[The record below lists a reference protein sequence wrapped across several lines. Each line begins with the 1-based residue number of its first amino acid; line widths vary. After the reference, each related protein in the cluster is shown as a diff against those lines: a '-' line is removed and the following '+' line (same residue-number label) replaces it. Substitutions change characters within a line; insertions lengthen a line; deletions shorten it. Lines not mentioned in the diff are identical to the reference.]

1 MNTHDAYLA
10 AMALRW
16 HVNPH
21 LSHTRQ
27 TLGHHGAAAAIIAHA
42 LWPGDAEVLWACIAH
57 DLGES
62 VTGDAPSPAKR
73 ANPELALMLVSIEA
87 AALDGMGIRYQP
99 SDRLDLVDRLE
110 AYLWMLHHAAP
121 QRLTPEWRKSL
132 AWIEGMALE
141 QGVGVA
147 NAVQVILGDARKSA
161 GVADV
166 APVARGWWQRVW
178 ERFKTAMTPL
188 HERPG
193 QIGFSST
200 SARSTYA
207 RHQACREGAFSNSM
221 NANPYPP
228 GWIEY
233 ERWNDGLAFKRGKRT

>member
-10 AMALRW
+10 AMLRRW

-27 TLGHHGAAAAIIAHA
+27 TLGHHGAAAAILAHA
-42 LWPGDAEVLWACIAH
+42 LWPDDAEVLWACIAH

-62 VTGDAPSPAKR
+62 ATGDVPSPAKL
-73 ANPELALMLVSIEA
+73 ANPELALMLTSIEA

-110 AYLWMLHHAAP
+110 AYLWMMHHAAP
-121 QRLTPEWRKSL
+121 QRLTPEWRKGL

-141 QGVGVA
+141 QGVPAA
-147 NAVQVILGDARKSA
+147 NAVQVILSDARKSA

-166 APVARGWWQRVW
+166 APVKRGWWQRAW
-178 ERFKTAMTPL
+178 GCIMGERT
-188 HERPG
+188 
-193 QIGFSST
+193 
-200 SARSTYA
+200 
-207 RHQACREGAFSNSM
+207 
-221 NANPYPP
+221 
-228 GWIEY
+228 
-233 ERWNDGLAFKRGKRT
+233 

>member
-1 MNTHDAYLA
+1 
-10 AMALRW
+10 
-16 HVNPH
+16 
-21 LSHTRQ
+21 
-27 TLGHHGAAAAIIAHA
+27 
-42 LWPGDAEVLWACIAH
+42 VLWACIAH

-62 VTGDAPSPAKR
+62 ATGDVPSPAKR
-73 ANPELALMLVSIEA
+73 ANNTLAIELLIAETNALA
-87 AALDGMGIRYQP
+87 AMGISYQP

-110 AYLWMLHHAAP
+110 AYLWMMHHAAP

-147 NAVQVILGDARKSA
+147 NAVQVILSYARRSA

-166 APVARGWWQRVW
+166 APVKRGWWQRVW
-178 ERFKTAMTPL
+178 ERFKAAMTPL

-233 ERWNDGLAFKRGKRT
+233 ERWSDGLAFKRGKRK